1 MSRPLHH
8 STIDR
13 VESVAAVASS
23 TPSAEGNTATG
34 PRTLRLALSG
44 ACLVLLLTGVG
55 IDRSHTPVA
64 AAVAVFLA
72 AYVAGG
78 VLSVVEVIG
87 ALARGR
93 ITIDLLMLTAAVGAA
108 SLGHWPE
115 GAFLLFLFSLSGALE
130 AMILSRTRRAIAELL
145 DLTPDT
151 AVVLRDGQEVS
162 VPADSLEPGHMVVVR
177 PGGRIPADGVLESG
191 VSAVDESAM
200 TGESIPVSKA
210 RGDEVLAGTIN
221 THGSFTFSVTRAAGQ
236 TALARMVR
244 LATEAQAKRAQSQRF
259 TDWFGAY
266 YTSGVLVVSALLA
279 LVPIVLR
286 LEPAGDSFTRAI
298 TVLVV
303 ASPCAVVI
311 AIPATI
317 LAAIAG
323 AARKGVLFKGG
334 VHVEDCA
341 RIKAVAIDK
350 TGTLTMGKPEVT
362 ELLPSTGASQRDLLG
377 SAAIAE
383 ARTEHPLGLAILARA
398 QAESIAVPK
407 DVHAEAIIGQGIAAT
422 HDGVEYLV
430 GKPDLLGPRGIA
442 VDEATLQLFHD
453 LQVNGR
459 TAVLVAR
466 GGAMMGVVGLRD
478 TLRPTAAP
486 AVRALQEMGIAVV
499 MLTGDNRR
507 VADAIAEE
515 LSIQARAAL
524 LPHEKLAHVRAL
536 RDSVGPVLM
545 VGDGVNDAP
554 ALAAAD
560 VGMTLGGAGTDA
572 ALEAS
577 DAVVMGYDLVRIPE
591 AIRHARRATLVIK
604 QNLVFAFTVML
615 ILLAITMLW
624 RLPMPVAVIGHEGST
639 VLVILNGLR
648 LLRFS
653 RVGLGAAGE
662 KIPDQAGPAV

>member
-1 MSRPLHH
+1 MSQSLRH
-8 STIDR
+8 STIGR
-13 VESVAAVASS
+13 VESVAAIAQT
-23 TPSAEGNTATG
+23 TPGTEGDTAG
-34 PRTLRLALSG
+34 RPRTLRLALSG
-44 ACLVLLLTGVG
+44 ACLAFLLAGLIVEFAGVPTWAAV
-55 IDRSHTPVA
+55 SVFVA
-64 AAVAVFLA
+64 A
-72 AYVAGG
+72 YIAGG
-78 VLSVVEVIG
+78 VFSAAEVIG

-93 ITIDLLMLTAAVGAA
+93 ITIDLLMLTAAAGAA

-151 AVVLRDGQEVS
+151 AVVIRSGLEIS
-162 VPADSLEPGHMVVVR
+162 VPADSLQAGDVVLIR
-177 PGGRIPADGVLESG
+177 PGGRIPADGVIESG
-191 VSAVDESAM
+191 ASAVDESAM
-200 TGESIPVSKA
+200 TGESIPATKSP
-210 RGDEVLAGTIN
+210 GDEVLAGTIN

-279 LVPIVLR
+279 LVPILLR

-323 AARKGVLFKGG
+323 AARHGVLFKGG

-383 ARTEHPLGLAILARA
+383 ARTEHPLGLAIFARA
-398 QAESIAVPK
+398 EAESIAVPK

-422 HDGVEYLV
+422 QAGVEYLV
-430 GKPDLLGPRGIA
+430 GKPGLLESRGIE
-442 VDEATLQLFHD
+442 VDDATLRLFHD

-466 GGAMMGVVGLRD
+466 GGALMGVIGLRD
-478 TLRPTAAP
+478 TLRPTAGP
-486 AVRALQEMGIAVV
+486 SVSALQEMGIAVV
-499 MLTGDNRR
+499 MLTGDNQR
-507 VADAIAEE
+507 VADAIADD

-524 LPHEKLAHVRAL
+524 MPHEKLEHVRTL

-591 AIRHARRATLVIK
+591 AIRHARRATQVIK
-604 QNLVFAFTVML
+604 QNLVFAFSVML
-615 ILLAITMLW
+615 ILLAITMVG
-624 RLPMPVAVIGHEGST
+624 RLPMPAAVIGHEGST

-653 RVGLGAAGE
+653 RLHVREAGE
-662 KIPDQAGPAV
+662 KIPD